1 VNCLLANSASKCAA
15 SYLASILERGNE
27 PLDGEWMQR
36 AFDRYWSDARHTTI
50 WTNAM
55 LAPPPEHVM
64 NLLGAAGAYPEI
76 ADRFVNGFAD
86 PADFQHWFLDP
97 DKAQTYLASVASR
110 QSA

>member
-1 VNCLLANSASKCAA
+1 MRA
-15 SYLASILERGNE
+15 SYLSSILERGNE

-36 AFDRYWSDARHTTI
+36 TFDRYWSDAQHTTI

-64 NLLGAAGAYPEI
+64 NLLGAAGAYPEV

-97 DKAQTYLASVASR
+97 NKAQMYLASVASR